1 MAVDLSG
8 LDSDQRGQ
16 VISGLN
22 DFTGNTYSVNA
33 AGLLKL
39 NSVGV
44 GSSPTATDFLNYII
58 GLAETATITAN
69 NQNPAFIRGR
79 ASAFSVEID
88 FSDLDAFSYK
98 NVDEAAFGLGSSV
111 VHELDHAFFGNPH
124 SRAERSGEGPLGET
138 VGLVNLIRAERGF
151 GERLEYPFDSANRLT
166 FGYSVSYPKPSGIK
180 GVFSGQPSVKL
191 KPGNLDK

>member
-1 MAVDLSG
+1 LA
-8 LDSDQRGQ
+8 SDQQKQ

-22 DFTGNTYSVNA
+22 EFTGNTYSVNDS
-33 AGLLKL
+33 GFL
-39 NSVGV
+39 NLESVGD
-44 GSSPTATDFLNYII
+44 GSSQTATDYLNYII
-58 GLAETATITAN
+58 GLAETATIAAN
-69 NQNPAFIRGR
+69 NQNPTFIRGR

-98 NVDEAAFGLGSSV
+98 KVDEAAFGLGSSV

-151 GERLEYPFDSANRLT
+151 GERLEYPFNNANRLN
-166 FGYSVSYPKPSGIK
+166 FGYSASYPQPDGIK
-180 GVFSGQPSVKL
+180 GVFSGRPRVKL
-191 KPGNLDK
+191 QPGNLDK